1 MAFEIQTITMQ
12 LEKSVLKE
20 SQYTARALI
29 EYIENFV
36 IPPNKQLPEGI
47 NGRRFSQRIL
57 VVKQHIPA

>member
-1 MAFEIQTITMQ
+1 MQ

-57 VVKQHIPA
+57 VVKQHTPA